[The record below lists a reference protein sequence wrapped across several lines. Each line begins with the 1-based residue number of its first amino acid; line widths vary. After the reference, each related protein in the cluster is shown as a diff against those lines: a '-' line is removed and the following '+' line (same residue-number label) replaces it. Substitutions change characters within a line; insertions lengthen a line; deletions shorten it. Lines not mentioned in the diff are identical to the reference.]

1 MTRTGVLLVTL
12 GGPRTRDEVPVFL
25 ERFIGR
31 ELSPPALRAV
41 VERYERIGGCS
52 PLDTIT
58 ERQAAA
64 LEGLLDDGTLC
75 RAAFRHSDPS
85 IEAQIAALRDIGVG
99 RLVLLVL
106 SPFFAS
112 VTTGNYL
119 AHAKQVLA
127 DSGWGVE
134 VLFVHSWHAEPLFVT
149 AWSERI
155 AREAFLADPRWLF
168 SAHSLPERL
177 AAEPYRGQI
186 ETACAAIASRLSL
199 GRWTLG
205 WQSVPGGAREPW
217 FGPTVEEVLDGLAR
231 DDVAK
236 PVVQVP
242 VGFTA
247 DHIETLYDIDV
258 LHREH
263 AAKLGLP
270 WRRVSSLNDGPAFIR
285 ALAQVLAGA
294 LVRPERHRP

>member
-1 MTRTGVLLVTL
+1 MTTTGVLLVTL

-25 ERFIGR
+25 KRFTGR
-31 ELSPPALRAV
+31 DLPPPALRAV
-41 VERYERIGGCS
+41 VERYDRIGGCS

-64 LEGLLDDGTLC
+64 LETLLDDGTVC

-85 IEAQIAALRDIGVG
+85 IAMQLAALRELGVK
-99 RLVLLVL
+99 RLVLLVT

-127 DSGWGVE
+127 ESGWGVE
-134 VLFVHSWHAEPLFVT
+134 ALFVHSWHAEPLFVA

-155 AREAFLADPRWLF
+155 AREALLADARWIF

-186 ETACAAIASRLSL
+186 EAACAAIASRLSL
-199 GRWTLG
+199 DRWTLG

-217 FGPTVEEVLDGLAR
+217 LGPAVEEVLDGLAR
-231 DDVAK
+231 DDAAR

-270 WRRVSSLNDGPAFIR
+270 WRRISSLNADPSFIR
-285 ALAQVLAGA
+285 MLAQVLAGA
-294 LVRPERHRP
+294 LAHPERHRP